1 MSRPPDDPSDRRR
14 FLRIVVQSAG
24 GFFFA
29 GCLADAEDGGPPAP
43 PGGTAYD
50 WNKFYWA
57 YAVDTDRCIGCGS
70 CMRACRTENLVPEGF
85 YRTWVERY
93 EIDAD
98 DKAHVDIALGRSASF
113 DRDALPPAAG
123 RRKAFF
129 VPKLCNHC
137 KNSVC
142 SQVCPV
148 GASYQTKDGV
158 VLVDEQHCV
167 GCAYCVQA
175 CPYATRFIN
184 PHKHV
189 ADKCTFCYHRITV
202 GLPPACVLV
211 CPTKARMYGNLKD
224 RKDELQA
231 ILHRRRYML
240 LKPELGTNPKCY
252 YLGLDL
258 EVV

>member
-1 MSRPPDDPSDRRR
+1 
-14 FLRIVVQSAG
+14 
-24 GFFFA
+24 
-29 GCLADAEDGGPPAP
+29 
-43 PGGTAYD
+43 
-50 WNKFYWA
+50 
-57 YAVDTDRCIGCGS
+57 
-70 CMRACRTENLVPEGF
+70 MRACRTENNVPEGF
-85 YRTWVERY
+85 YRTWVERF
-93 EIDAD
+93 EINAEGEP
-98 DKAHVDIALGRSASF
+98 HVDFAAGRSASF
-113 DRDALPPAAG
+113 DRDSLPHSAE
-123 RRKAFF
+123 RIKAFF

-137 KNSVC
+137 VNSVC

-148 GASYQTKDGV
+148 GASYSTADGV
-158 VLVDEQHCV
+158 VLVDYERCV

-184 PHKHV
+184 PRIHM

-211 CPTKARMYGNLKD
+211 CPNKARMYGNLKD
-224 RKDELQA
+224 SKDELQE
-231 ILHRRRYML
+231 ILRRRRYML